1 MSTTEAVLLIVL
13 AGLVVLILGN
23 IAFQVTAERKNPP
36 IGVFT
41 DCDGVRLHYIERG
54 DAAAPCVVLFHG
66 NGTMIQ
72 DLVLSGLV
80 DHLAHNYRVGC
91 FDRPGFGY
99 SDRPRTRI
107 WTPIAKAFD
116 QLGVRNPVVVGHS
129 QLKRLAMSA
138 IEN

>member
-1 MSTTEAVLLIVL
+1 
-13 AGLVVLILGN
+13 
-23 IAFQVTAERKNPP
+23 
-36 IGVFT
+36 
-41 DCDGVRLHYIERG
+41 
-54 DAAAPCVVLFHG
+54 
-66 NGTMIQ
+66 MIQ

-80 DHLAHNYRVGC
+80 DHLAHNYRVVC